1 MSVIRTLIL
10 CACAALLLTGLASG
24 AASAGGVTLPM
35 SPVGAPE
42 LTAPSV
48 NVYANAFST
57 TKGKGIGDNG
67 MFYFSLSSPE
77 FVSISFSGFS
87 VSDIKNNPN
96 PTIGGAVL
104 SLCDSACQAEWMDKT
119 QPDAV
124 NVAGGVADYISP
136 GTGTPQGIEP
146 SQQIKYFSTTGW
158 YLPANT
164 GGAEYELCFDG
175 IATKTGSNSYSG
187 AVRINGVP
195 EVSTWAMT
203 LLGFA
208 GLGFM
213 GSLARKRRGADP
225 IAF

>member
-1 MSVIRTLIL
+1 MIRTLVL
-10 CACAALLLTGLASG
+10 SACAALLPIGLVSG
-24 AASAGGVTLPM
+24 AASAGGVTLSMDPYT
-35 SPVGAPE
+35 APE
-42 LTAPSV
+42 LTAPSG
-48 NVYANAFST
+48 NAYANAFST
-57 TKGKGIGDNG
+57 TKGTGIGGDG
-67 MFYFSLSSPE
+67 MFYFTLSSPE
-77 FVSISFSGFS
+77 FVSISFPGFS

-104 SLCDSACQAEWMDKT
+104 SLCDLACQAEWMDKT

-124 NVAGGVADYISP
+124 NIQVADYISP
-136 GTGTPQGIEP
+136 GTGMPQGIEP
-146 SQQIKYFSTTGW
+146 SQQIKYFSSAGW

-175 IATKTGSNSYSG
+175 IAKTTGSNSYSG
-187 AVRINGVP
+187 AVTLTGAP

-225 IAF
+225 IAL

>member
-1 MSVIRTLIL
+1 MFRTLSL
-10 CACAALLLTGLASG
+10 SACAAVLLIGLAPG
-24 AASAGGVTLPM
+24 AASAGGVMLPM

-48 NVYANAFST
+48 NVYANAFLT
-57 TKGKGIGDNG
+57 TKGKGIGDG
-67 MFYFSLSSPE
+67 GHALFSLSSPE

-87 VSDIKNNPN
+87 ISDIRNNSN
-96 PTIGGAVL
+96 PMIGGAVL
-104 SLCDSACQAEWMDKT
+104 SVCDAVCQADWMGK
-119 QPDAV
+119 QPTAV
-124 NVAGGVADYISP
+124 NVQVADYISP

-146 SQQIKYFSTTGW
+146 SEQIKYFSSAGW

-164 GGAEYELCFDG
+164 GGTEYELCFDG
-175 IATKTGSNSYSG
+175 IATKTGANSYSG
-187 AVRINGVP
+187 AVTITGVP

-213 GSLARKRRGADP
+213 GSLVRKRRGADP
-225 IAF
+225 IAL

>member
-1 MSVIRTLIL
+1 MNPST
-10 CACAALLLTGLASG
+10 
-24 AASAGGVTLPM
+24 
-35 SPVGAPE
+35 APE
-42 LTAPSV
+42 LTAPS
-48 NVYANAFST
+48 NNAFANSFST
-57 TKGKGIGDNG
+57 TKGKGIGDDG
-67 MFYFSLSSPE
+67 MFYFTLSSPA

-96 PTIGGAVL
+96 QAIGGAVL
-104 SLCDSACQAEWMDKT
+104 SLCDHACQAEWKGS

-136 GTGTPQGIEP
+136 GTGTPEGIES
-146 SQQIKYFSTTGW
+146 SQQVKYFSSAGW
-158 YLPANT
+158 WLPANT
-164 GGAEYELCFDG
+164 PGAEYELCFDG

-187 AVRINGVP
+187 AVAIIGAP

-213 GSLARKRRGADP
+213 GSLARKRKGADP
-225 IAF
+225 IAL